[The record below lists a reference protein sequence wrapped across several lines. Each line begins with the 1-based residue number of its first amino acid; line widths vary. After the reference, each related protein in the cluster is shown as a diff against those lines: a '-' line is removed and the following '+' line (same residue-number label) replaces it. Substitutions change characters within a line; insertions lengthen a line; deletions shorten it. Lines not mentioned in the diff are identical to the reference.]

1 MTRRLQ
7 GIGAAAGRVM
17 GPVRFVRLKLPPV
30 PHRTV
35 APEEVGSELARFEEA
50 RLWAVDR
57 TRDLAE
63 HTREQLGDVEAQVFE
78 PQVLMLE
85 DPDLVDGTRAYI
97 QENHLSAERAF
108 DWRLLEIRSRFL
120 DSAHALVL
128 DRLADLEDIRF
139 RVLSRLG
146 GGSDVMPWEEDGER
160 AILAFDDLMPSVASR
175 LDPGDVLGLLTA
187 TGSRASHAAVLAR
200 SIGIP
205 AVVGLGERL
214 SEIQEGTTVILD
226 GSTGRIVVDPG
237 PEAAESFRR
246 SLAESSNRRARIEAL
261 AERPAVTTDGVRLT
275 LRVNLDQPDE
285 VLEAMRVRPEG
296 VGLFRSEFLVIGRR
310 TIPTEEEQYRA
321 YRKVVE
327 SFPDHPVTLRTFDI
341 GGDKFP
347 IFLDAPSE
355 VNPYLGWRAIRVC
368 LDRPNLFHNQ
378 LRAAVRAAAHGRMRL
393 LLPFIVSV
401 DEIRRTR
408 EMLREVCD
416 SLDVSEVG
424 GAIPLGVMVET
435 PAAVEIVDL
444 IAPHVDFLSLGT
456 NDLTQY
462 VVAVDRGA
470 AHLADRYDPL
480 HPALMRMYR
489 RLRASADDHGLELGV
504 CGDLATDPVG
514 LGALLGLGYRTFS
527 LPPYVFPEVRE
538 WVSSVS
544 VAELE
549 SLAEEAAHAETADD
563 VRAPFLRYVEA
574 ALPAEAVPTGLL
586 GRPE

>member
-1 MTRRLQ
+1 MSHHLQ
-7 GIGAAAGRVM
+7 GIGASAGRVL
-17 GPVRFVRLKLPPV
+17 GRVRFVRLTLPPV
-30 PHRTV
+30 AHRTIT
-35 APEEVGSELARFEEA
+35 PEEVPSELARFEEA
-50 RLWAVDR
+50 RVWAVER
-57 TRDLAE
+57 TRALAE
-63 HTREQLGDVEAQVFE
+63 RTRERMGEVEAQVFD
-78 PQVLMLE
+78 PQALMLE
-85 DPDLVDGTRAYI
+85 DPDLVEGTRAYI
-97 QENHLSAERAF
+97 RENYLSAERAF

-120 DSAHALVL
+120 DSAHAMVL
-128 DRLADLEDIRF
+128 DRLADLLDIRF
-139 RVLSRLG
+139 RVLSRLE
-146 GGSDVMPWEEDGER
+146 GSTDTMPWEDDGEP
-160 AILAFDDLMPSVASR
+160 AILAFDDLMPSVAAR
-175 LDPGDVLGLLTA
+175 LEPGGVLGLLTSA
-187 TGSRASHAAVLAR
+187 GSRTSHSAVLAR
-200 SIGIP
+200 SLGIP

-214 SEIQEGTTVILD
+214 DEIEDGIAIIMD

-237 PEAAESFRR
+237 PEAVENFRR
-246 SLAESSNRRARIEAL
+246 SVAEDSSRRARIEAL
-261 AERPAVTTDGVRLT
+261 ALRPAVTADGVRLT
-275 LRVNLDQPDE
+275 LRANLDQPDE
-285 VLEAMRVRPEG
+285 VKEAIRVHPEG

-327 SFPDHPVTLRTFDI
+327 AFPDHPVTLRTFDI

-347 IFLDAPSE
+347 IFLEAPSE

-368 LDRPNLFHNQ
+368 LDRPDLFRNQ
-378 LRAAVRAAAHGRMRL
+378 LRAAVRAGAHGRMRL

-416 SLDVSEVG
+416 SLDVSVSG
-424 GAIPLGVMVET
+424 RGIPLGVMVET
-435 PAAVEIVDL
+435 PAAAEIVDL

-480 HPALMRMYR
+480 HPALMRIYR
-489 RLRASADDHGLELGV
+489 RLRASADEHGLELGV

-514 LGALLGLGYRTFS
+514 LAALLGIGYRTFS

-538 WVSSVS
+538 WIASVS

-549 SLAEEAAHAETADD
+549 AIAEETAGAETAGE
-563 VRAPFLRYVEA
+563 VRVPFLRYMEA
-574 ALPAEAVPTGLL
+574 AVPSEAVPTGLL
-586 GRPE
+586 SRPE